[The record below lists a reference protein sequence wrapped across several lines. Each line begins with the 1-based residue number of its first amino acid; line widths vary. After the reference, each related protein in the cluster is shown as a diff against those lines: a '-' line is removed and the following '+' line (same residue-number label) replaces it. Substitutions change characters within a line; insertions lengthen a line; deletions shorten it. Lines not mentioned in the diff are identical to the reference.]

1 MQIKEVV
8 TPDRLLALAQAK
20 AEELHNA
27 ITALVKRSKNAI
39 EGRLRMARRKNS
51 VHYFHV
57 TESSPVQGVYISQS
71 DFKTVR
77 ALCQK
82 DYDESVL
89 VELNRELRVVDNFIK
104 MYRPEQLNTVY
115 EKLASERKSF
125 AEPVL
130 LPDEEYASRWLAVKY
145 SGKGMSADAPLLE
158 TSRGERV
165 RSKSEVIIADTLDRL
180 KIPYRYE
187 FPHQLKVRRNSR
199 GRGDALHN
207 PLGNKQDG
215 GRQHDSSRRTVTFHP
230 DFTCLNI
237 RTRREFIWEHFGR
250 MDDPEY
256 IAETLGK
263 FETYTANGIFPGE
276 TLIFTMETQER
287 PLNPATVEAL
297 ARKFLL

>member
-89 VELNRELRVVDNFIK
+89 VELNRELRVVIILSRCID
-104 MYRPEQLNTVY
+104 LN
-115 EKLASERKSF
+115 S
-125 AEPVL
+125 
-130 LPDEEYASRWLAVKY
+130 
-145 SGKGMSADAPLLE
+145 
-158 TSRGERV
+158 
-165 RSKSEVIIADTLDRL
+165 
-180 KIPYRYE
+180 
-187 FPHQLKVRRNSR
+187 
-199 GRGDALHN
+199 
-207 PLGNKQDG
+207 
-215 GRQHDSSRRTVTFHP
+215 
-230 DFTCLNI
+230 
-237 RTRREFIWEHFGR
+237 
-250 MDDPEY
+250 
-256 IAETLGK
+256 
-263 FETYTANGIFPGE
+263 
-276 TLIFTMETQER
+276 
-287 PLNPATVEAL
+287 
-297 ARKFLL
+297 